1 MLPKPSLCFTI
12 PSIHDH
18 IKLDCRVFHPAG
30 LTKTSAAATPWRRHV
45 AIVAHPYAPLGGSY
59 DDPIVDLVGGTLLG
73 LGFMVATFNFRGA
86 SSSSSGARTSWTS
99 KPEQADYSSVVAFM
113 TYYAHY
119 LDSSDG
125 INAEHAPMPPVIL
138 QAGYSYG
145 ALVTTK
151 VPPLADILAP
161 FDSPPVG
168 SDAADI
174 RLRAQHLA
182 EHHNR
187 IATGPASPRRTM
199 GMRVGGDED
208 VSRKSQDV
216 SRLNPQDLEDRIRRG
231 VKDLLARTK
240 RVHKTHRRKTDGQ
253 AEEILHQVECM
264 AKVEDLQAFRSAYL
278 VVSPPI
284 GYVTNLATMSIPNP
298 FSGWWRR
305 TGGRHGHANTTHD
318 AAGGTESDASEMKLV
333 HNPTLAIYGDHD
345 SFVMLRK
352 MREWTNRLMTETTTL
367 FRAVEVS
374 GAGHFWMEEGTI
386 YKLRDAVGAFGTELL
401 NAQALP
407 HGTGT

>member
-1 MLPKPSLCFTI
+1 MLPKPSLSFTI

-18 IKLDCRVFHPAG
+18 TKLDCRVFHPAG
-30 LTKTSAAATPWRRHV
+30 LKRKSGTESSWRRHV
-45 AIVAHPYAPLGGSY
+45 AVVAHPYAPLGGCY

-86 SSSSSGARTSWTS
+86 SSSSGARTSWTS
-99 KPEQADYSSVVAFM
+99 KPEQADYRSVVAFM
-113 TYYAHY
+113 AYYAHY
-119 LDSSDG
+119 LGLPDG
-125 INAEHAPMPPVIL
+125 INTEHATMPPVML

-151 VPPLADILAP
+151 ILPLHDILAP

-187 IATGPASPRRTM
+187 NIAVGPASPRRTM

-216 SRLNPQDLEDRIRRG
+216 ARLHPHELEDRIRRG

-253 AEEILHQVECM
+253 AEEILHEVECM

-278 VVSPPI
+278 LVSPPV

-298 FSGWWRR
+298 FSGWGRKNS
-305 TGGRHGHANTTHD
+305 GRHGRGDSNHD
-318 AAGGTESDASEMKLV
+318 AEGGMGNDASEMKLV
-333 HNPTLAIYGDHD
+333 QHLTLAIYGDHD

-352 MREWTNRLMTETTTL
+352 MREWTNRLMTETGSL

-374 GAGHFWMEEGTI
+374 GAGHFWIEEGTI
-386 YKLRDAVGAFGTELL
+386 YKLRDAVGAFGIELL
-401 NAQALP
+401 NTQMP
-407 HGTGT
+407 QERDSS